1 MSQSHF
7 LTVNHEMGHTQYQMS
22 YRNQVDVHKKKF
34 LDLIF
39 FNSTHSLQQ
48 SYLFRDGANPGYHEG
63 VADIVSLAVSTVSY
77 YQHLGLLG
85 KEVDPTDHETNI
97 NALFTTALQR
107 LAFLP
112 AGYVVDKIRWDLYS
126 GLVDPDN
133 MNCHWT
139 KLRLDLQGKYFFL
152 QKNVFLSNS
161 VLCQHI
167 SH

>member
-1 MSQSHF
+1 MF
-7 LTVNHEMGHTQYQMS
+7 T
-22 YRNQVDVHKKKF
+22 KKNSRP
-34 LDLIF
+34 IF
-39 FNSTHSLQQ
+39 FYSTHSLQQ

-139 KLRLDLQGKYFFL
+139 KLRLDLQG
-152 QKNVFLSNS
+152 N
-161 VLCQHI
+161 
-167 SH
+167 